1 MQFLLT
7 QSFIIFLGLL
17 LSTKGLS
24 DLMCINYHV
33 NLTLSSAKIK
43 KRLIV
48 LKIRRY
54 LTVYAVCLF
63 KKSNS

>member
-1 MQFLLT
+1 MSHWHAPKFLVN
-7 QSFIIFLGLL
+7 SSGLL

-24 DLMCINYHV
+24 ELMCINYHV
-33 NLTLSSAKIK
+33 NLMLSSVKIK

-54 LTVYAVCLF
+54 LTA
-63 KKSNS
+63 